1 MVEINSPQIFMV
13 LFMSL
18 LIRRNCISV
27 SSVYAVKETMHS
39 ARVAQFKGVFF
50 FLPEC
55 GDLWEGILFERK
67 AFVCGVSDLCVKIS

>member
-1 MVEINSPQIFMV
+1 MVEVNSSQIFMV

-27 SSVYAVKETMHS
+27 SSVYAVKEIMHS
-39 ARVAQFKGVFF
+39 TRVAQFKGF
-50 FLPEC
+50 FLLEC

>member
-1 MVEINSPQIFMV
+1 MVEVNSSQIFMV

-27 SSVYAVKETMHS
+27 SSVYTVKEIMHS
-39 ARVAQFKGVFF
+39 TRVAQFKGGF

-55 GDLWEGILFERK
+55 GDLWEGILFEIK
-67 AFVCGVSDLCVKIS
+67 AFVCGTSDLCVKIS